1 MKKAK
6 IRRRVR
12 ICRRES
18 RAQVPWQSGL
28 GEEVY
33 STSLIRNGD
42 EGTMRHSQKPRSNL
56 EDSQHPGETFE
67 TPLSELTASI
77 AAQIRSRLC

>member
-28 GEEVY
+28 GDEIY
-33 STSLIRNGD
+33 STFLISTFLISTFLIRNGD

-67 TPLSELTASI
+67 TPLS
-77 AAQIRSRLC
+77 